1 MEWLVKKSC
10 CNKQDNRHVLMLCD
24 AGGAI
29 KMIAE
34 VKSDF
39 AVKVGIYS
47 RLCRMR
53 FIVLIVKSCIR

>member
-1 MEWLVKKSC
+1 MAGQKNRAAI
-10 CNKQDNRHVLMLCD
+10 NKITDMYLCSAML
-24 AGGAI
+24 AARY

-47 RLCRMR
+47 PLCRMR

>member
-1 MEWLVKKSC
+1 
-10 CNKQDNRHVLMLCD
+10 
-24 AGGAI
+24 
-29 KMIAE
+29 MIAE

-53 FIVLIVKSCIR
+53 FIVLIVKAAYGESPLGKQL